1 MAEQDIL
8 DFLREGLWVALLSAM
23 PVLAIALTVGL
34 AIGLFQALTSIQ
46 EMTLTFVPKLAAIVA
61 VFWLTMGYSGQL
73 LVNFF
78 KDHVIVKI
86 ASGF

>member
-1 MAEQDIL
+1 MQEQEIL
-8 DFLREGLWVALLSAM
+8 DFLREGLWVALLAST
-23 PVLAIALTVGL
+23 PVLLVALFVGL

-46 EMTLTFVPKLAAIVA
+46 ELTLTSVPKLGAILA
-61 VFWLTMGYSGQL
+61 VFWLSMGYSGEF

-78 KDHVIVKI
+78 RDTVIVKI